1 MRPSLSVYLKGF
13 LMGAADTV
21 PGVSGGTIALITGIY
36 ERLIEAITSV
46 DPADARLM
54 LELHTTEG
62 RGDLRDLFVR
72 ADGVFLMVLGF
83 GIASAVLTLSRVL
96 EHTLEQFP
104 AFTAAFFFGL
114 IGASA
119 VVLYS
124 EVDVGTPQRL
134 AVALVGIALAAGVSS
149 LPESAIGSSYF
160 VVFIAGAIAVCAMIL
175 PGVSGSFLLY
185 VLNQYDYMITNLTAF
200 VDGVIGLADGG
211 NLASLTESFT
221 VVVTFCT
228 GALLGLLTMARVV
241 KWAFQEYRAGTLTFL
256 VSLMVGGLV
265 KPATTITTE
274 AQFGATAD
282 VAGVVVFALIGGGMV
297 LGVDF
302 FTEEIDY

>member
-1 MRPSLSVYLKGF
+1 MRSSLSVYLKGF

-36 ERLIEAITSV
+36 ERLINAITSV
-46 DPADARLM
+46 GPSDARL
-54 LELHTTEG
+54 LLSFHTAEG
-62 RGDLRDLFVR
+62 RSDLRDLFMR
-72 ADGVFLMVLGF
+72 ADGVFLLILGF

-119 VVLYS
+119 IVLYS
-124 EVDVGTPQRL
+124 EVDVGSPKRL
-134 AVALVGIALAAGVSS
+134 AVALFGIVLAAGLSS
-149 LPESAIGSSYF
+149 LPESAIGSSYP

-185 VLNQYDYMITNLTAF
+185 VLNQYEFMITNLTAF
-200 VDGVIGLADGG
+200 VDGVIALADGG
-211 NLASLTESFT
+211 DLASLTESFT

-228 GALLGLLTMARVV
+228 GAMLGLLTMARVV
-241 KWAFQEYRAGTLTFL
+241 KWAFREFRAGTLTFL

-265 KPATTITTE
+265 KPMSTIATE
-274 AQFGATAD
+274 AQLGSTPE
-282 VAGVVVFALIGGGMV
+282 VAGIVMFALIGAGLV
-297 LGVDF
+297 LGVDSV
-302 FTEEIDY
+302 TGDIDY

>member
-1 MRPSLSVYLKGF
+1 MRSSLSVYLKGF

-46 DPADARLM
+46 GPADTQL
-54 LELHTTEG
+54 LLTLHTTEG
-62 RGDLRDLFVR
+62 RADLRDLFVR

-119 VVLYS
+119 IVLYA
-124 EVDVGTPQRL
+124 EVDVGTPRRL
-134 AVALVGIALAAGVSS
+134 AVALVGIVLAAGLSS
-149 LPESAIGSSYF
+149 LPESAVGSSYP

-185 VLNQYDYMITNLTAF
+185 VLNQYEYMITNLTTF

-211 NLASLTESFT
+211 NLASFSEAFS

-241 KWAFQEYRAGTLTFL
+241 KWAFREYRAGTLTFL

-265 KPATTITTE
+265 KPASTIATE
-274 AQFGATAD
+274 AQFGAMAD
-282 VAGVVVFALIGGGMV
+282 IAGVVVFALIGGGLV